1 MLTNK
6 VYAFLNMSTSLE
18 QLVLFKAQNPRAS
31 QEFLERASPLLKN
44 IDLTKAS
51 DESVYSSCLLTSW
64 LF

>member
-1 MLTNK
+1 
-6 VYAFLNMSTSLE
+6 MSTSLE

-51 DESVYSSCLLTSW
+51 DESVYSSCLLTNW